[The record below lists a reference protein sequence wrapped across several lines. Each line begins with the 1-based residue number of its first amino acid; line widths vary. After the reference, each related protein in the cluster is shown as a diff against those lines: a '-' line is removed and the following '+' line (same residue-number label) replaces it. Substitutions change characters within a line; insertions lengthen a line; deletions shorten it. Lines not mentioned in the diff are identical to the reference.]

1 MIKVDAIGYSCPE
14 PVIRLKKVIA
24 DHNQIDLLVDNKTSS
39 QVCSRFALSQ
49 GFTVNIK
56 KDGENY
62 LLEIRK

>member
-1 MIKVDAIGYSCPE
+1 MKKVDAVGYSCPE
-14 PVIRLKKVIA
+14 PVIRLKKVIN
-24 DHNQIDLLVDNKTSS
+24 DHNEIDLLVDNKTSS

-49 GFTVNIK
+49 GFNVNVK